1 MPGDDLTPVQRSVLL
16 ILMAEAREVPNAYL
30 TKDLKLTLKKP
41 ARDGLRNR
49 GLVTERKNSG
59 RVYLELADQGW
70 RWCREQ
76 AGAEVPPRAGH
87 GGAAAYAIL
96 AGLERYLDR
105 HPALALPDLFT
116 REETLEPPGA
126 REPDVAGELAGGSV
140 TAGAESADL
149 AARIRKAYQNL
160 AAGPGSLVRLA
171 DLRPLLG
178 GARPEV
184 DRVLVELGRMPDVSI
199 VPESDQKSLAD
210 RDRAAAV
217 VIGNQH
223 KHLIAIGP

>member
-30 TKDLKLTLKKP
+30 TNDLKLTLKKP
-41 ARDGLRNR
+41 ARDGLRSR
-49 GLVTERKNSG
+49 GLITERKHSG

-87 GGAAAYAIL
+87 GGVAAYAIL
-96 AGLERYLDR
+96 AGLQRYLSS

-116 REETLEPPGA
+116 REEPPGA
-126 REPDVAGELAGGSV
+126 GEPAA
-140 TAGAESADL
+140 AGAAAATAVMEPTDL

-160 AAGPGSLVRLA
+160 AAGPGSWVRLA

-184 DRVLVELGRMPDVSI
+184 DRVLVEMGRMPDVSI